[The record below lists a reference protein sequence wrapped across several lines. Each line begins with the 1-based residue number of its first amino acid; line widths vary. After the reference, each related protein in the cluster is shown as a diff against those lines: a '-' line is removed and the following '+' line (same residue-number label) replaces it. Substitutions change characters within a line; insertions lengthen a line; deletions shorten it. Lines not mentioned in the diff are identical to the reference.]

1 MMTAMN
7 SARRVAKALKAFM
20 QLARTSLYFTATE
33 TSCLEPITR
42 QVVEPRSSPIQSLI
56 TTPIG
61 PAIVLHGDDLCSD
74 DVQYMQFRTMVRQAS
89 WQQDFLSKTLSER
102 RAFAEQA
109 RQQSQQATSIKE
121 NAIMDVN
128 PAAVEQRLREHGQTL
143 MIHGHTHRPA
153 IHELELE
160 AAIDSR
166 NQARRVVLGDWDS
179 HGWYAAIDADG
190 LVLEKFPL

>member
-1 MMTAMN
+1 MTAMN
-7 SARRVAKALKAFM
+7 SARRLRKHSIAFM
-20 QLARTSLYFTATE
+20 QLAPDIFILHGNRDFLLGADYAASCGATIIPD
-33 TSCLEPITR
+33 SIT
-42 QVVEPRSSPIQSLI
+42 I

-109 RQQSQQATSIKE
+109 RQLSQQATSIKE

-153 IHELELE
+153 IHELVLE

-166 NQARRVVLGDWDS
+166 NQARRVVLGDWDR

>member
-1 MMTAMN
+1 M
-7 SARRVAKALKAFM
+7 
-20 QLARTSLYFTATE
+20 AT
-33 TSCLEPITR
+33 TC
-42 QVVEPRSSPIQSLI
+42 
-56 TTPIG
+56 
-61 PAIVLHGDDLCSD
+61 ASD
-74 DVQYMQFRTMVRQAS
+74 DVQYIKFRTMVRQAS

-166 NQARRVVLGDWDS
+166 NRQEGLCLGDWDS
-179 HGWYAAIDADG
+179 HGWYAR
-190 LVLEKFPL
+190 

>member
-1 MMTAMN
+1 
-7 SARRVAKALKAFM
+7 M
-20 QLARTSLYFTATE
+20 QAGADIFILHGNRDFLLGADYAASCGATIIPD
-33 TSCLEPITR
+33 SIT
-42 QVVEPRSSPIQSLI
+42 I